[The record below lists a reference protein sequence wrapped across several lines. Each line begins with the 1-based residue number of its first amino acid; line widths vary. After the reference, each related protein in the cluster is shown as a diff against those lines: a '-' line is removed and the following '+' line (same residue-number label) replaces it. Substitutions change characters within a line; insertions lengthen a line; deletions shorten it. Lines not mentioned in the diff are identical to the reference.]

1 MNGDKEKTLINE
13 WRKGYVR
20 YLKKKRKYIKD
31 YIKDY
36 IISREIM
43 EKKLYSFTKETRFD
57 DRDSYTDVIVN
68 L

>member
-1 MNGDKEKTLINE
+1 MAQRIRTIFKEKKEI
-13 WRKGYVR
+13 
-20 YLKKKRKYIKD
+20 

-36 IISREIM
+36 IIWREIM
-43 EKKLYSFTKETRFD
+43 EKKLYSFTKEARFD